1 MQIDMKDIVAAIDVG
16 TTKVCTL
23 VGRRSDE
30 QGMEVLGYS
39 TVKNTGMKKGVV
51 FDVDATTSAIRD
63 SVNAIEKNI
72 GYKVKSAFVGVTGS
86 HIQFENR
93 RENIQTG
100 NLKGVVTGEDTT
112 RAAIEVSYKF
122 EAPGRQMIHANA
134 IGFALD
140 GEEGIRNP
148 VGMHTTQ
155 LEVEAHLVSGDAD
168 QIGRLK
174 KAVESA
180 GVKVEALVLQPIASG
195 FSVLTT
201 EERENGAVIIDIG
214 GGTSDIVGFR
224 SGNVAYTGVIPIG
237 GYQFTNDIA
246 TTFNT
251 TFETAESLKIEH
263 ASADYQAGALHD
275 EISVPVIGRD
285 SLLKIHRLEICQL
298 VRERALELGR
308 MIRIKLESEQFG
320 DLESDT
326 TSDMTIVLTGGA
338 SNLPG
343 FTDLVRRTVGVNV
356 RHGVPQLGEMVPEDL
371 KEPIYSTVIGILL
384 SGVNEWVS
392 DSEFKE
398 IIPDANV
405 DTQLMESDGVM
416 QRLLGR
422 IGNLVPKPISVA
434 RKGRV

>member
-1 MQIDMKDIVAAIDVG
+1 M
-16 TTKVCTL
+16 
-23 VGRRSDE
+23 
-30 QGMEVLGYS
+30 
-39 TVKNTGMKKGVV
+39 
-51 FDVDATTSAIRD
+51 
-63 SVNAIEKNI
+63 
-72 GYKVKSAFVGVTGS
+72 
-86 HIQFENR
+86 
-93 RENIQTG
+93 
-100 NLKGVVTGEDTT
+100 
-112 RAAIEVSYKF
+112 
-122 EAPGRQMIHANA
+122 
-134 IGFALD
+134 
-140 GEEGIRNP
+140 
-148 VGMHTTQ
+148 
-155 LEVEAHLVSGDAD
+155 
-168 QIGRLK
+168 
-174 KAVESA
+174 
-180 GVKVEALVLQPIASG
+180 
-195 FSVLTT
+195 
-201 EERENGAVIIDIG
+201 
-214 GGTSDIVGFR
+214 
-224 SGNVAYTGVIPIG
+224 
-237 GYQFTNDIA
+237 
-246 TTFNT
+246 
-251 TFETAESLKIEH
+251 KIEH

-356 RHGVPQLGEMVPEDL
+356 RHGVPQLCEMVPEDL
-371 KEPIYSTVIGILL
+371 KEPIYSTVLGILL